1 MQLQR
6 RIDDAKVQMFRR
18 FRGAEGEVVA
28 GGAGSGGA
36 GPAAGCVG
44 VGVDSCRCEDDQMC
58 RSA

>member
-28 GGAGSGGA
+28 GSGGAGSGGA

-44 VGVDSCRCEDDQMC
+44 VGVDCS
-58 RSA
+58 